1 MNASTTTTVTVA
13 ATAAMTPSVDYS
25 NNNSSFRYDNNTNMY
40 KYKTPQLNNENS
52 SSGNSSTSCSPLA
65 SPQLIKSNSYSG
77 TSSLMT
83 TTHLP
88 LEGNDGSKLSLPP
101 TPTSVTNTN
110 EESSECD
117 AFLINNNPNSVRR
130 STNRSNSHNSA
141 SSSSLSAYHL
151 RRNSCCVRI
160 HAFIMRNW
168 YLSYLLPICLLGLVL
183 VVGYLTRNYAKE
195 LFFWIE
201 TQNPWLIFV
210 IFMALFTLVSFPI
223 VVGYLVLLITAGYLF
238 GCWRGWL
245 IVILGANSG
254 IAIAHAT
261 IRAFRHRISVH
272 KLIKNETGRAILRVI
287 SGPKA
292 FRVVLFTRL
301 TPIPFGLQNVIF
313 GISSIKA
320 RDYHLATFL
329 GLLPAQTINVYLGS
343 TLRSMHEVLN
353 DNDTKLTGYI
363 SFVFE
368 VICGVALMFWV
379 VQKARKELSETLLES
394 DYSNDGKPIDIQV

>member
-1 MNASTTTTVTVA
+1 MSASTTTLALST
-13 ATAAMTPSVDYS
+13 DYSSSS
-25 NNNSSFRYDNNTNMY
+25 NNNNNNYKNNTFRYANNINMHMH
-40 KYKTPQLNNENS
+40 KYKNLIMDDSMVHIGST
-52 SSGNSSTSCSPLA
+52 STSCSSLA

-77 TSSLMT
+77 TST
-83 TTHLP
+83 RYP
-88 LEGNDGSKLSLPP
+88 LEANGSCCDMDVSECIPATVADGNSCAEIA
-101 TPTSVTNTN
+101 N

-117 AFLINNNPNSVRR
+117 AFLISPVSSASNRR
-130 STNRSNSHNSA
+130 HHNRSSC
-141 SSSSLSAYHL
+141 SSYL
-151 RRNSCCVRI
+151 RRNSCWLRA

-168 YLSYLLPICLLGLVL
+168 YLSYLVPIGLLGII
-183 VVGYLTRNYAKE
+183 VVAGYLTRNYAKE
-195 LFFWIE
+195 LLFWIE
-201 TQNPWLIFV
+201 TQNRWLIFV

-245 IVILGANSG
+245 TVMLGANVG

-261 IRAFRHRISVH
+261 IRSCRHRISVH

-353 DNDTKLTGYI
+353 DHNTKLTGYI
-363 SFVFE
+363 SFVIE
-368 VICGVALMFWV
+368 NLTI
-379 VQKARKELSETLLES
+379 LLLHW
-394 DYSNDGKPIDIQV
+394 KL

>member
-1 MNASTTTTVTVA
+1 MSAS
-13 ATAAMTPSVDYS
+13 ATLLPVS
-25 NNNSSFRYDNNTNMY
+25 NNNNNNYSYASNIIHMY
-40 KYKTPQLNNENS
+40 KYQKPIMDDTTLEIAL
-52 SSGNSSTSCSPLA
+52 TA
-65 SPQLIKSNSYSG
+65 PQLIKSNSYSG
-77 TSSLMT
+77 TST
-83 TTHLP
+83 RFP
-88 LEGNDGSKLSLPP
+88 LEANSNCELESAATECSSAKQ
-101 TPTSVTNTN
+101 PTSSNN
-110 EESSECD
+110 MGAIANAIEESSECD
-117 AFLINNNPNSVRR
+117 AFLINP
-130 STNRSNSHNSA
+130 
-141 SSSSLSAYHL
+141 SSS
-151 RRNSCCVRI
+151 RRNSNLHRLPSQQRRNTCSLMRTQ
-160 HAFIMRNW
+160 AFLMRNC
-168 YLSYLLPICLLGLVL
+168 YLNYLVPICLIGLLL

-195 LFFWIE
+195 LLFWIE
-201 TQNPWLIFV
+201 TQNAWLTFV
-210 IFMALFTLVSFPI
+210 IFMALFTVVSFPI

-245 IVILGANSG
+245 TVILGANVG

-261 IRAFRHRISVH
+261 IRSCRHRIAVH

-301 TPIPFGLQNVIF
+301 TPIPFGLQNAIF
-313 GISSIKA
+313 GISTIKA

-353 DNDTKLTGYI
+353 DHDTKLTGYI
-363 SFVFE
+363 SFVVE
-368 VICGVALMFWV
+368 VICGAALMFWV

>member
-1 MNASTTTTVTVA
+1 MSAPTTTLALST
-13 ATAAMTPSVDYS
+13 DYSSSSS
-25 NNNSSFRYDNNTNMY
+25 NNNKYTKINTFRYANNINMHMH
-40 KYKTPQLNNENS
+40 KYKKTIMDDS
-52 SSGNSSTSCSPLA
+52 MVHIGSASTSCSSLA

-77 TSSLMT
+77 TST
-83 TTHLP
+83 RYP
-88 LEGNDGSKLSLPP
+88 LEANGSCCDMDASECIPATAVDGDSCAEIA
-101 TPTSVTNTN
+101 N
-110 EESSECD
+110 EESSELD
-117 AFLINNNPNSVRR
+117 AFLINPAS
-130 STNRSNSHNSA
+130 SA
-141 SSSSLSAYHL
+141 SNRRYQSRSSCSSCL
-151 RRNSCCVRI
+151 RRNSCWLRA

-168 YLSYLLPICLLGLVL
+168 YLSYLVPIGLLGIIVIA
-183 VVGYLTRNYAKE
+183 GYLTRNYAKE
-195 LFFWIE
+195 LLFWIE
-201 TQNPWLIFV
+201 TQNRWLIFV

-245 IVILGANSG
+245 TVLLGANVG

-261 IRAFRHRISVH
+261 IRSCRHRIAVH

-353 DNDTKLTGYI
+353 DHNTKLTGYI
-363 SFVFE
+363 SFVIE
-368 VICGVALMFWV
+368 VICGLALMFWV
-379 VQKARKELSETLLES
+379 VHKARKELSETLLSSE
-394 DYSNDGKPIDIQV
+394 YINDGKPIDIQV

>member
-1 MNASTTTTVTVA
+1 MSASVGTLELNC
-13 ATAAMTPSVDYS
+13 
-25 NNNSSFRYDNNTNMY
+25 NNNNISNINSNKNNFRYANNMH
-40 KYKTPQLNNENS
+40 KYKQKPTMDDSLVHGIGS
-52 SSGNSSTSCSPLA
+52 VAVSGNC
-65 SPQLIKSNSYSG
+65 PQLIKSNSYDG
-77 TSSLMT
+77 TSICF
-83 TTHLP
+83 P
-88 LEGNDGSKLSLPP
+88 LEANVSTSCDLGIPLTAADGNSCAE
-101 TPTSVTNTN
+101 NAI
-110 EESSECD
+110 EESSERD
-117 AFLINNNPNSVRR
+117 AFLIVNPSAGSSTNNRR
-130 STNRSNSHNSA
+130 SHTRTT
-141 SSSSLSAYHL
+141 SSSSSSSCAAYL
-151 RRNSCCVRI
+151 RRNSCWLRA

-168 YLSYLLPICLLGLVL
+168 YLSYLVPIALLGLIL
-183 VVGYLTRNYAKE
+183 VVGYLTRNYAKQ
-195 LFFWIE
+195 LLFWIE
-201 TQNPWLIFV
+201 TQNHWIIFI

-238 GCWRGWL
+238 GWWRGWL
-245 IVILGANSG
+245 TVLLGANVG
-254 IAIAHAT
+254 IAIAHLT
-261 IRAFRHRISVH
+261 IRSCRHRIAVH

-353 DNDTKLTGYI
+353 DHNTKVTGYV
-363 SFVFE
+363 SFVIE

-379 VQKARKELSETLLES
+379 VQKARKELSETLLNS
-394 DYSNDGKPIDIQV
+394 DYENDGKPIDIQV